1 MESVQVLILNQ
12 CEIGDAL
19 IKINNAKI
27 DALQDIDN
35 VLKSKNFMK
44 KVEVLKNVT
53 KNSLVPIT

>member
-1 MESVQVLILNQ
+1 MESVQVLILKQ

-19 IKINNAKI
+19 IKINDAKI
-27 DALQDIDN
+27 VALQDIDN

>member
-35 VLKSKNFMK
+35 VLKTKNFMQ